1 MKIACDII
9 KDLLPLY
16 HDNVCSKDSRA
27 LVEEHL
33 SQCESCRAELKEIDK
48 EFEYKP
54 SNLEEGT
61 AMKKIAKAWKE
72 DKTKAFTKGVMITS
86 LIMSILCILMYNVIG
101 SKVLEDGTLVEPF
114 ALIPLFYLF
123 ALVTII
129 SGIFFLLI
137 SKFKAKQK

>member
-54 SNLEEGT
+54 SNLEEGK

-86 LIMSILCILMYNVIG
+86 LMMSILCILMYNVIG

-137 SKFKAKQK
+137 SKSKAKQK